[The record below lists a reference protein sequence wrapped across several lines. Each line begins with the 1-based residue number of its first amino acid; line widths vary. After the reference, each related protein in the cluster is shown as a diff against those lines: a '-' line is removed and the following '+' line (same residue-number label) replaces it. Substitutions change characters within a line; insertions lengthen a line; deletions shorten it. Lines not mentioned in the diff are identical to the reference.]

1 MQRYLIIILFLKCS
15 IVGIAQV
22 GSNPF
27 EIQSRLDSV
36 YENNPV
42 ETSENVFDVQRDDD
56 PIVLQ
61 NDTFPSVDQVLEEES
76 SITPPVGD
84 KDPNQS
90 VETTESATNPFD
102 VSHIPIR
109 KSKLKKEAD
118 AFTTKKKNNP
128 GKSSEKGSNAFLFW
142 LIFLSGFLI
151 AIVINTQ
158 RGAISNISKAITNEN
173 MLKLNHREE
182 RKGRLGHYIIL
193 YISFFIN
200 VSIFIYLMMYHMQ
213 DQSGWALFLTILAG
227 VAGAYLIKHI
237 FLSVIGNTF
246 PISRE
251 VSLYGFTIQTFN
263 LFLGLLL
270 IPFNLIIAFGPE
282 NIARPLIY
290 VSLVVIGLLLLLR
303 SFRSVL
309 IASRWVSSSLF
320 HFLLYLCAFE
330 ILPILLLIKVIG
342 RFGTV

>member
-1 MQRYLIIILFLKCS
+1 MSTLTG
-15 IVGIAQV
+15 VAQV
-22 GSNPF
+22 GTNPF

-36 YENNPV
+36 YQTNRSE
-42 ETSENVFDVQRDDD
+42 ENVNIFDVQRDDD
-56 PIVLQ
+56 PIVIQ
-61 NDTFPSVDQVLEEES
+61 NDTFPSINQELNEES
-76 SITPPVGD
+76 TITPSVGD
-84 KDPNQS
+84 EDPTQS
-90 VETTESATNPFD
+90 LESSGSATNPFD
-102 VSHIPIR
+102 VSHIPVR
-109 KSKLKKEAD
+109 KSKLKKEAN
-118 AFTTKKKNNP
+118 AFTTKKKKTE

-182 RKGRLGHYIIL
+182 RKGTVGHYIIL
-193 YISFFIN
+193 YISYFIN
-200 VSIFIYLMMYHMQ
+200 AAIFIYLMIYHLQ
-213 DQSGWALFLTILAG
+213 GQSGWTLFATLFGA
-227 VAGAYLIKHI
+227 VVGAYLLKHI
-237 FLSVIGNTF
+237 FLSILASAF

-263 LFLGLLL
+263 LFLGLVL

-282 NIARPLIY
+282 NIAIPLIY
-290 VSLVVIGLLLLLR
+290 VSVVVIGLLLILR
-303 SFRSVL
+303 SFRGLL
-309 IASRWVSSSLF
+309 IAGRWVSSNLF

-342 RFGTV
+342 NFGTV